1 MTGNPA
7 RLQELLDEQAALRR
21 VATMVA
27 QDTPSGPLFD
37 RVCEEL
43 GSVLSVKSTDMIRYD
58 DDGQATVVGAWASSG
73 EPSFPVGERI
83 PIDPQTVTGKVYAT
97 GRPQRVDDYRGVEG
111 DLAARLREAGML
123 SVVGAPINVAG
134 RMWGSIMATSAQ
146 AGAFPADT
154 EQRIGGFA
162 ELVTA
167 ALANADAR
175 EKLATSRARIVA
187 AGDAARRRIERDLH
201 DGAQQRLVSLA
212 LNLRLLQ
219 ESASEGSVVAT
230 GLETARVELDQV
242 LTELRELAR
251 GIHPGVLTERGLTA
265 ALDALA
271 KRAPMPVDLE
281 ADTGCDRVALPLQ
294 TTAYFVVA
302 ETLTNA
308 AKHAECSR
316 VCVRVQ
322 LQGESVVVEVSDDG
336 TGGADASGSGLGGLA
351 DRVSALDGAF
361 EVTSPAGG
369 GTTIRA
375 QLPLAYCERLEQ
387 EVAVARSS
395 A

>member
-27 QDTPSGPLFD
+27 QDTPAGQLFD
-37 RVCEEL
+37 RVCQEL
-43 GSVLSVKSTDMIRYD
+43 GSVLSVKSTDMVRYD

-73 EPSFPVGERI
+73 EPSFPVGERV
-83 PIDPQTVTGKVYAT
+83 PIDPQTVTGKVFAT
-97 GRPQRVDDYRGVEG
+97 GQPQRVDDYSGVEG
-111 DLAARLREAGML
+111 ELAARLREAGFL

-134 RMWGSIMATSAQ
+134 RMWGSIMATSAS

-154 EQRIGGFA
+154 EHRIGGFA

-201 DGAQQRLVSLA
+201 DGAQQRLVALA
-212 LNLRLLQ
+212 LNLRLL
-219 ESASEGSVVAT
+219 EERVSDGSVVAT
-230 GLETARVELDQV
+230 GLATARADLDQA

-281 ADTGCDRVALPLQ
+281 ADTACDRVALPLQ

-302 ETLTNA
+302 EALTNA
-308 AKHAECSR
+308 TKHAECDR
-316 VCVRVQ
+316 AGVRVR

-336 TGGADASGSGLGGLA
+336 VGGADASGSGLGGLA

-361 EVTSPAGG
+361 EVTSSTGG

-387 EVAVARSS
+387 EVAVASSS

>member
-1 MTGNPA
+1 MTGNPE

-27 QDTPSGPLFD
+27 QDTPAGTLFD
-37 RVCEEL
+37 RVCQEL
-43 GSVLSVKSTDMIRYD
+43 GGVLSVKSTDMIRYD
-58 DDGQATVVGAWASSG
+58 DDGQATVVGAWATSG
-73 EPSFPVGERI
+73 EPSFPVGERV
-83 PIDPQTVTGKVYAT
+83 PIDPQTVTGKVFLT
-97 GRPQRVDDYRGVEG
+97 GQPQRVDDYSGVGGE
-111 DLAARLREAGML
+111 LAGRLREAGIL

-154 EQRIGGFA
+154 EHRIGGFA

-167 ALANADAR
+167 ALADADAR

-201 DGAQQRLVSLA
+201 DGAQQRLVALA

-219 ESASEGSVVAT
+219 EGVGEGSVAA
-230 GLETARVELDQV
+230 GLATARAELDLA

-251 GIHPGVLTERGLTA
+251 GIHPSVLTERGLAA

-281 ADTGCDRVALPLQ
+281 ADAACDRVALPLQ

-302 ETLTNA
+302 EALTNA
-308 AKHAECSR
+308 TKHAECSR
-316 VCVRVQ
+316 AGVRVQ

-336 TGGADASGSGLGGLA
+336 TGGADADGGSGLGGLA

-361 EVTSPAGG
+361 EVTSPTGG

-387 EVAVARSS
+387 EVAVASS
-395 A
+395 SG

>member
-1 MTGNPA
+1 
-7 RLQELLDEQAALRR
+7 
-21 VATMVA
+21 MVA
-27 QDTPSGPLFD
+27 QDTPAGQLFD
-37 RVCEEL
+37 RVCQEL
-43 GSVLSVKSTDMIRYD
+43 GSVLSVKSTDMVRYD
-58 DDGQATVVGAWASSG
+58 DDGQATVVGAWDSSG
-73 EPSFPVGERI
+73 EPSFPVGER
-83 PIDPQTVTGKVYAT
+83 VAT
-97 GRPQRVDDYRGVEG
+97 GQPQRVDDYSGVEG
-111 DLAARLREAGML
+111 ELAARLREAGFL

-134 RMWGSIMATSAQ
+134 RMWGSIMATSAK

-154 EQRIGGFA
+154 EHRIGGFA

-201 DGAQQRLVSLA
+201 DGAQQRLVALA

-219 ESASEGSVVAT
+219 EGVSDGSVVAT
-230 GLETARVELDQV
+230 GLATARGELDQA

-251 GIHPGVLTERGLTA
+251 GIHPSVLTERGLTA

-302 ETLTNA
+302 EALTNTT
-308 AKHAECSR
+308 KHAECSR
-316 VCVRVQ
+316 AGVRVQ

-361 EVTSPAGG
+361 EVISPAGG

-387 EVAVARSS
+387 EVAVASSS